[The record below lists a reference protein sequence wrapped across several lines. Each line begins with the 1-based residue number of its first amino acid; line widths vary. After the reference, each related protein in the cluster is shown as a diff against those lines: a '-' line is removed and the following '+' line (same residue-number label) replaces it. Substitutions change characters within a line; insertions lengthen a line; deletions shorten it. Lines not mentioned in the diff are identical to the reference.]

1 MEKIIASYLVQKKE
15 CSLPGLGHFRIITKP
30 AELDVAN
37 KELFPPT
44 DEITFKEEE
53 VHLRK
58 DLVSYI
64 SLKQGIHEIH
74 AAENINNWCI
84 NVKDKLDA
92 GEKIYFES
100 VGNLQKNAEGNIFF
114 HKKSEFMMY
123 EIVPAERVIHKN
135 EQHSVLVGDRET
147 TSAAMNEFYR
157 EDGIVNK
164 KPWWKIWAVVLF
176 ILPLLILIIH
186 FSTHHFTTSG
196 VGNQMHLAPEFPPIL
211 YEIK

>member
-1 MEKIIASYLVQKKE
+1 MEKIITSYLVQKKE

-64 SLKQGIHEIH
+64 SLQKGIHEND

-84 NVKDKLDA
+84 HAKEKLDG

-100 VGNLQKNAEGNIFF
+100 AGSLQKNDAGNIFF
-114 HKKSEFMMY
+114 HKKNDFLVY
-123 EIVPAERVIHKN
+123 DIVTAERVIHKN
-135 EQHSVLVGDRET
+135 GQHS
-147 TSAAMNEFYR
+147 
-157 EDGIVNK
+157 
-164 KPWWKIWAVVLF
+164 
-176 ILPLLILIIH
+176 
-186 FSTHHFTTSG
+186 
-196 VGNQMHLAPEFPPIL
+196 
-211 YEIK
+211 